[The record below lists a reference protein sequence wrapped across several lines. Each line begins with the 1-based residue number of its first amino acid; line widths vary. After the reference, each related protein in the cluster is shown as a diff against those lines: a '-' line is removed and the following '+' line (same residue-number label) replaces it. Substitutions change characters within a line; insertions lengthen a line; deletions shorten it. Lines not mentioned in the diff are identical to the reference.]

1 VGRAKEAMME
11 QQDQRWSYT
20 DSWVCSD
27 CVDDGALEQAITAGA
42 DPDEERTFCGQKPAA
57 PLDTLMAAF
66 VQGVKR
72 EYDHALDVLYIDG
85 GEFQGPTVDTYDL
98 VHDEFLS

>member
-1 VGRAKEAMME
+1 MPTQTKSA
-11 QQDQRWSYT
+11 
-20 DSWVCSD
+20 
-27 CVDDGALEQAITAGA
+27 
-42 DPDEERTFCGQKPAA
+42 PCGQKPAA

>member
-1 VGRAKEAMME
+1 
-11 QQDQRWSYT
+11 
-20 DSWVCSD
+20 
-27 CVDDGALEQAITAGA
+27 
-42 DPDEERTFCGQKPAA
+42 
-57 PLDTLMAAF
+57 MAAF